1 MVVFVDTSILVVEDD
16 LAVQEFIAGVLRLEG
31 AIVVAASTGA
41 EALSLVNS
49 AASPYHLV
57 VLDLR
62 LPDITGWD
70 VLDGI
75 RRTYPSAADCPVV
88 LLTASGDDESGR
100 RAAGAGRGVPHQ
112 THWGQRA
119 RRRPHAVPSPGSVTA
134 QPTLFDVAAHRD
146 PPHRPRRRAVPPGP

>member
-31 AIVVAASTGA
+31 AIVAAASTGQ

-57 VLDLR
+57 VLDLC

-75 RRTYPSAADCPVV
+75 RRTYASAADCPVV
-88 LLTASGDDESGR
+88 LLTASVDDESR
-100 RAAGAGRGVPHQ
+100 HRAASAGVGFLTKPIGARE
-112 THWGQRA
+112 
-119 RRRPHAVPSPGSVTA
+119 
-134 QPTLFDVAAHRD
+134 LVAGLTPFLRQ
-146 PPHRPRRRAVPPGP
+146 GP